1 MKENL
6 IMEWFY
12 FKNNVKYLN
21 MVLVLMSWKMKVKS
35 GWKKLSIVKVEFRW
49 ILKIIFKID
58 MNFWINFREFYFVGF
73 IFFFF
78 RYK

>member
-58 MNFWINFREFYFVGF
+58 MNFWINFRDFYFVGF